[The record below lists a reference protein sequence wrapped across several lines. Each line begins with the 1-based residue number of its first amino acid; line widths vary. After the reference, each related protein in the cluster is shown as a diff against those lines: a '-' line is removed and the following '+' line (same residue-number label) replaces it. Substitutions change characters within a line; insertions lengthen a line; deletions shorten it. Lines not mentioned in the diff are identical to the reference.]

1 MKTVA
6 SAMSNRNNNFD
17 VLRLFAALLVLWGH
31 SYPLTADGQDDIFS
45 KSLCGY
51 DTAGGFAVMIFFV
64 ISGFLV
70 TKSASERTLQTISLR
85 ARCAFCRLWPVSCSS
100 LSS

>member
-1 MKTVA
+1 
-6 SAMSNRNNNFD
+6 MSSRNNNFD

-51 DTAGGFAVMIFFV
+51 DAAGGFAVMIFFV

-70 TKSASERTLQTISLR
+70 TKSASERTTADYLAARALRILPALACVVLFTSL
-85 ARCAFCRLWPVSCSS
+85 
-100 LSS
+100 